1 MPIAQSPR
9 PVRGI
14 AVCRTAAHKTF
25 LMDQLKLFVK
35 EYRLANLA
43 GAPPK
48 PSELLKWEA
57 AHRSLALSS
66 TPKSVASGV
75 LGIAKAVISVPK
87 TFGGGG
93 GGVGMPGLSL
103 PAGKAPS
110 MGMVGAGLGSS
121 GGTAGSTGGA
131 AVAKAPPSTASVDKG
146 VIAAFGSSIL

>member
-57 AHRSLALSS
+57 AHPSLALSS
-66 TPKSVASGV
+66 TSKSVASGV

-87 TFGGGG
+87 TFVCPRGE
-93 GGVGMPGLSL
+93 
-103 PAGKAPS
+103 APS

-131 AVAKAPPSTASVDKG
+131 GVAKAPSSTASVDKG

>member
-75 LGIAKAVISVPK
+75 LGIVKAVISVPK

-121 GGTAGSTGGA
+121 GGA
-131 AVAKAPPSTASVDKG
+131 AVVKGSASAASVNKA
-146 VIAAFGSSIL
+146 VISAFGSSIF